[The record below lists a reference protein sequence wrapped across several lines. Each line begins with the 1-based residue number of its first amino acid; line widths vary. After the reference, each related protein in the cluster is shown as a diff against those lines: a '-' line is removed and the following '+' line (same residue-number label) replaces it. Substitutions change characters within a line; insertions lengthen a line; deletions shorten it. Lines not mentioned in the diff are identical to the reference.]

1 MSYSLTKLFM
11 ESNMSIKQVANKY
24 KQTDQE
30 YIAGIETPHGRIKL
44 LYETIITNINK
55 LSHKHPKTDFVSY
68 GKCLN
73 ALNILTSSLDMKKG
87 KELAQNLGD
96 LYAYCSE
103 KLKEYLEKKDERK
116 IVEVKNIISGLLEA
130 WEEIKD

>member
-1 MSYSLTKLFM
+1 MSVK
-11 ESNMSIKQVANKY
+11 EAANAY

-30 YIAGIETPHGRIKL
+30 YIEGIDTPHGRIKI

-55 LSHKHPKTDFVSY
+55 LNAKHPKTDFLSF

-73 ALNILTSSLDMKKG
+73 ALNILSASLDMKQG
-87 KELAQNLGD
+87 KDLAENLSN
-96 LYAYCSE
+96 LYTYCSE
-103 KLKEYLEKKDERK
+103 KLKQYLEDKDEQK

>member
-1 MSYSLTKLFM
+1 MERIMSV
-11 ESNMSIKQVANKY
+11 KQAAKVY
-24 KQTDQE
+24 KKADQE
-30 YIAGIETPHGRIKL
+30 YIEGIETPHGRIKL

-55 LSHKHPKTDFVSY
+55 LNDKHPKTDFLSF

-73 ALNILTSSLDMKKG
+73 ALNILSASLDMKKG
-87 KELAQNLGD
+87 KDLAKNLND

-103 KLKEYLEKKDERK
+103 KLKEYLEDKDERK
-116 IVEVKNIISGLLEA
+116 IIEVKNIISGLLEA